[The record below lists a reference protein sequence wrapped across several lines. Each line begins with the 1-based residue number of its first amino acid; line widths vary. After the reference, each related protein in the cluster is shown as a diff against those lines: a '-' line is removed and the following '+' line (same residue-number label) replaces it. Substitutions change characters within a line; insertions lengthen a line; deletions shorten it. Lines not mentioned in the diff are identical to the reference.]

1 MRTWRGTVLLGA
13 FAAIG
18 LAVVGLRVEQTRCT
32 ARTLAL
38 EEEWISVRGE
48 LWQVQAGMAGLRA
61 PGYLHERMSWL
72 EGNLVAPAVERTS
85 DKPTRIAR
93 GRP

>member
-1 MRTWRGTVLLGA
+1 MSTWRGTLLLGA

-38 EEEWISVRGE
+38 EAEWISARGE
-48 LWQVQAGMAGLRA
+48 LWQVQAAMACLRA
-61 PGYLHERMSWL
+61 PGYLHERMTWL
-72 EGNLVAPAVERTS
+72 EGDLVSPEGERTN
-85 DKPTRIAR
+85 DNPTRIAR
-93 GRP
+93 GEP

>member
-48 LWQVQAGMAGLRA
+48 LWQVQAAMAGLRA
-61 PGYLHERMSWL
+61 PGYLHERMTWL
-72 EGNLVAPAVERTS
+72 EGHLVSPSGKRTKDNS
-85 DKPTRIAR
+85 TRIAQDK
-93 GRP
+93 P